1 MLRLDSNQSADQTR
15 QMLVS
20 SMQNISQ
27 RGSNTNQAG
36 NNQLIDIQ
44 KVSSTTSDPEQCLN
58 LLLS

>member
-44 KVSSTTSDPEQCLN
+44 KVSSTTSDPEQRLN